1 VAFQHIDSFVEA
13 VYTVFAEMLNP
24 EMKEVKAGKPFFND
38 DPLRSYEIVVL
49 VGVLG
54 DIYGQVI
61 CGMTEETAKKIISRM
76 LEMPVEKIDEMGK
89 SAICELKNIIVGNAS
104 TNLSHVGY
112 KCLITPPLIMMGGH
126 VPSFLEHVDTAL
138 AIPIDTPYGKV
149 EINLSLRKDDLAS

>member
-1 VAFQHIDSFVEA
+1 MAFQHIDSFVQA
-13 VYTVFAEMLNP
+13 VYTVFAKMLNP
-24 EMKEVKAGKPFFND
+24 ELKEVKAGKPFFNN
-38 DPLRSYEIVVL
+38 DPLRGYEIAVL

-54 DIYGQVI
+54 DIHGQVI
-61 CGMTEETAKKIISRM
+61 CGMTEETAKNIISRM
-76 LEMPVEKIDEMGK
+76 LEMPIEEIDEMGK
-89 SAICELKNIIVGNAS
+89 SAICELKNIIIGNAS

-112 KCLITPPLIMMGGH
+112 KCLITPPLIMMNGQ